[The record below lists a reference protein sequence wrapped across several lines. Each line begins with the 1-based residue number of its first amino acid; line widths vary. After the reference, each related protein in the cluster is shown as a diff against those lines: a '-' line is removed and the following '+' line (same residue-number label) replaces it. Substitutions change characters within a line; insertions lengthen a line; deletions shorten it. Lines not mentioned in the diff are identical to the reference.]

1 MSKEQ
6 ADLNQQFL
14 LAIVNNDLKGM
25 IQDLDHGADV
35 DTWQRD
41 GNAAAIHLATN
52 LNNVWEDPE
61 ITSHGYQM
69 TQELLSRD
77 VDVNVSTEEGFTP
90 LLLAAYS
97 GDVNLVVAILAY
109 GEGETDEQSHRYV
122 DLNAI
127 TRQMRYSALH
137 LAALRGHEEIVIL
150 LMDEGADYTIRNLDG
165 KTAAD
170 IAAENGYL
178 DLEEILRKDQNIL
191 EEDLLLEEE
200 ELL

>member
-6 ADLNQQFL
+6 ANLNQKLL
-14 LAIVNNDLKGM
+14 LAIVNNDLEGV
-25 IQDLDHGADV
+25 IQYLDDGADV
-35 DTWQRD
+35 DTWQPD

-52 LNNVWEDPE
+52 LNNVWEGPE
-61 ITSHGYQM
+61 TSNGYQI
-69 TQELLSRD
+69 TQELLSHD
-77 VDVNVSTEEGFTP
+77 ADVNVSTEEGFTP

-97 GDVNLVVAILAY
+97 GDVNLVMAILAY
-109 GEGETDEQSHRYV
+109 GEDETDEQAHRFV

-137 LAALRGHEEIVIL
+137 LAALQGHEEIIIL
-150 LMDEGADYTIRNLDG
+150 LLEEGVDHTMRNLDG

-178 DLEEILRKDQNIL
+178 DLEEILRQDQSIL
-191 EEDLLLEEE
+191 DEDLLLAEEE
-200 ELL
+200 I

>member
-6 ADLNQQFL
+6 ADLNQKLL
-14 LAIVNNDLKGM
+14 LAIVNNDLEGV
-25 IQDLDHGADV
+25 IQYLDDGADV
-35 DTWQRD
+35 DTWQPD

-52 LNNVWEDPE
+52 LTNVWEGPE
-61 ITSHGYQM
+61 ASNGYQI

-90 LLLAAYS
+90 LLLAAYC
-97 GDVNLVVAILAY
+97 GDVNMVMAILAY
-109 GEGETDEQSHRYV
+109 GESETDEQAHRFV

-137 LAALRGHEEIVIL
+137 LAALKGHEEIIIL
-150 LMDEGADYTIRNLDG
+150 LLEEGADYTIRNLDG

-178 DLEEILRKDQNIL
+178 DLEEILRQDQSIL
-191 EEDLLLEEE
+191 EEDLLLAEE

>member
-6 ADLNQQFL
+6 ADINQKLL
-14 LAIVNNDLKGM
+14 LAIVNNGLEGV
-25 IQDLDHGADV
+25 IQYLDAGADV

-52 LNNVWEDPE
+52 LNNVWEEPE
-61 ITSHGYQM
+61 ASNGYQI

-77 VDVNVSTEEGFTP
+77 VDVNISTEEGFTP

-97 GDVNLVVAILAY
+97 GDVNLVIAILAY
-109 GEGETDEQSHRYV
+109 GEGETDEQAQRFV

-127 TRQMRYSALH
+127 TRQMRYTALH
-137 LAALRGHEEIVIL
+137 LAALRGHKEIIIL
-150 LMDEGADYTIRNLDG
+150 LIDEGADYTMRNLDG

-178 DLEEILRKDQNIL
+178 DLEEILRQDQNIL
-191 EEDLLLEEE
+191 DEDLLLEEE
-200 ELL
+200 LP

>member
-6 ADLNQQFL
+6 ADINQKLL
-14 LAIVNNDLKGM
+14 LAIVNNDLEGV
-25 IQDLDHGADV
+25 IQYLDAGADV

-52 LNNVWEDPE
+52 LNNVWEEPE
-61 ITSHGYQM
+61 ASNGYQI

-77 VDVNVSTEEGFTP
+77 VDVNISTEEGFTP

-97 GDVNLVVAILAY
+97 GDVNLVIAILAY
-109 GEGETDEQSHRYV
+109 GEGETDEQAQRFV

-127 TRQMRYSALH
+127 TRQMRYTALH
-137 LAALRGHEEIVIL
+137 LAALRGHKEIIIL
-150 LMDEGADYTIRNLDG
+150 LIDEGADYTMRNLDG

-178 DLEEILRKDQNIL
+178 DLEEILRQDQNIL
-191 EEDLLLEEE
+191 DEDLLLEEE
-200 ELL
+200 LP

>member
-6 ADLNQQFL
+6 ANLNQKLL
-14 LAIVNNDLKGM
+14 LAIVNNDLEGV
-25 IQDLDHGADV
+25 IQYLDDGADV
-35 DTWQRD
+35 DTWQPD

-52 LNNVWEDPE
+52 LNNVWEGPE
-61 ITSHGYQM
+61 TSNGYQI
-69 TQELLSRD
+69 TQELLSHD
-77 VDVNVSTEEGFTP
+77 ADVNVSTEEGFTP

-97 GDVNLVVAILAY
+97 GDVNLVMAILAY
-109 GEGETDEQSHRYV
+109 GEDETDEQSHRFV

-137 LAALRGHEEIVIL
+137 LAALKGHEEIIIL
-150 LMDEGADYTIRNLDG
+150 LLEEGADYTIRNLDG

-178 DLEEILRKDQNIL
+178 DLEEILRQDQSIL
-191 EEDLLLEEE
+191 DEDLLLAEEE
-200 ELL
+200 I

>member
-6 ADLNQQFL
+6 ANLNQKLL
-14 LAIVNNDLKGM
+14 LAIVNNDLEGVM
-25 IQDLDHGADV
+25 QYLDDGADV
-35 DTWQRD
+35 DTWQPD

-52 LNNVWEDPE
+52 LNNVWEGPE
-61 ITSHGYQM
+61 TSNGYQI
-69 TQELLSRD
+69 TQELLSHD
-77 VDVNVSTEEGFTP
+77 ADVNVSTEEGFTP

-97 GDVNLVVAILAY
+97 GDVNLVMAILAY
-109 GEGETDEQSHRYV
+109 GEDETDEQSHRFV

-137 LAALRGHEEIVIL
+137 LAALKGHEEIIIL
-150 LMDEGADYTIRNLDG
+150 LLEEGADYTIRNLDG

-178 DLEEILRKDQNIL
+178 DLEEILRQDQSIL
-191 EEDLLLEEE
+191 DEDLLLAEEE
-200 ELL
+200 I